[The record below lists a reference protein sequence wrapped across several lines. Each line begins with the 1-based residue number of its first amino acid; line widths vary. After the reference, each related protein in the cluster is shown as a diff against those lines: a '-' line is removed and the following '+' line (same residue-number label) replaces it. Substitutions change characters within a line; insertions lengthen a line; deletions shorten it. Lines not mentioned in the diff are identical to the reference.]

1 MPEAG
6 LRTLT
11 GARASWRAVVA
22 ALVSEW
28 GEQAAGG
35 RMPGRDPLGGW
46 GVAASPAPK
55 RAAAT
60 GEPCARV
67 RVRVHN
73 PTSGIAHLPA
83 SREWRPVLAPA

>member
-11 GARASWRAVVA
+11 APALHGEPLSPRSFRSGASKPPAV
-22 ALVSEW
+22 
-28 GEQAAGG
+28 GC
-35 RMPGRDPLGGW
+35 PGATPSGM

-73 PTSGIAHLPA
+73 PASGIAHLPA